1 MPRPQAFEE
10 PLDAREFQRDDQTSD
25 FTDSTFI
32 PLSGHLCLS
41 HIYSLGIHSLPAF
54 TASLF
59 SHRHYS
65 VPFAHPEFLYSFQMK
80 EQFWRIPELLICLSF
95 VVFFF
100 FTCSNSPASKSTKS
114 GGLILL
120 YYTAKRQQ
128 PEERTKIQE
137 REKERWNSLVWK
149 EYGNK
154 YRLPRKEIK
163 SVEISR

>member
-10 PLDAREFQRDDQTSD
+10 PLDACEFQRDDQTSD

-32 PLSGHLCLS
+32 SLSGHLCLS

-95 VVFFF
+95 VGFFF
-100 FTCSNSPASKSTKS
+100 SHVQTPLLQKVQSLVVWFFCTTLQKDSNLKKELKYKK
-114 GGLILL
+114 GRKRDGILL
-120 YYTAKRQQ
+120 CGRNMEINTDYQEKR
-128 PEERTKIQE
+128 
-137 REKERWNSLVWK
+137 
-149 EYGNK
+149 
-154 YRLPRKEIK
+154 
-163 SVEISR
+163 